1 MIIPVS
7 WSQYLFFVLITLS
20 IYYCIVCHLF
30 YRKEIQTLVIKTVN
44 PVKTRT
50 QNNVLLQDQT
60 GDALMTNI
68 HELMFSINNVIKRV
82 HNKNL
87 IKEELVML
95 LKQTLKDY
103 PGIMNSHYAEFINQ
117 HIRVTVSDKYS
128 LDLDDHDLKNL
139 WQ

>member
-1 MIIPVS
+1 M
-7 WSQYLFFVLITLS
+7 
-20 IYYCIVCHLF
+20 
-30 YRKEIQTLVIKTVN
+30 
-44 PVKTRT
+44 
-50 QNNVLLQDQT
+50 
-60 GDALMTNI
+60 
-68 HELMFSINNVIKRV
+68 
-82 HNKNL
+82 NKNL

-117 HIRVTVSDKYS
+117 HIRLTVSDKYS